1 MVTFSAAV
9 TAVLRAYIQVL
20 RAYSPTATL
29 FVTEQI
35 KLLSTMSSTLP
46 PLQTCSRS
54 AAQGTGR
61 EPNPSSLSTE
71 LSSLSS
77 EQSSAPSSPLSLVS
91 LSRSLS
97 PHPLPLNQPS
107 PQSDSS
113 SSCSDSSVI
122 VPCRKSDMPS
132 QSKFTSVEQDAPSK
146 VPMLLPGDITPS
158 VMQMY
163 ENTCNGYFDT
173 KDVPEEK
180 QVCRILAGLR
190 DNRIQDWVGIHRD
203 CLLTLMFP
211 IFLTEFK
218 LTYLPKDWE
227 EITRI
232 ELLQLTQAKGSF
244 CDFSVIIQARNS
256 VLSSTRLH
264 LNAVQLR
271 HRIESGI
278 NTKLTLHCCLE
289 KITSDGM
296 LAEWLDNVSH
306 VDDLLRSKE
315 ATFKSLAK
323 KSHEATRH
331 TNTFAEPSRRINT
344 NPLSVNC
351 CHTSKW
357 FRVSAWIF
365 L

>member
-1 MVTFSAAV
+1 
-9 TAVLRAYIQVL
+9 
-20 RAYSPTATL
+20 
-29 FVTEQI
+29 
-35 KLLSTMSSTLP
+35 
-46 PLQTCSRS
+46 
-54 AAQGTGR
+54 
-61 EPNPSSLSTE
+61 
-71 LSSLSS
+71 
-77 EQSSAPSSPLSLVS
+77 
-91 LSRSLS
+91 
-97 PHPLPLNQPS
+97 
-107 PQSDSS
+107 
-113 SSCSDSSVI
+113 
-122 VPCRKSDMPS
+122 MPS

-180 QVCRILAGLR
+180 QVCRILAGLC
-190 DNRIQDWVGIHRD
+190 DKHIQDWVGIHRD

-244 CDFSVIIQARNS
+244 CDFSVIVQARNS

-264 LNAVQLR
+264 LNAVQLQ
-271 HRIESGI
+271 HCIESGI

-306 VDDLLRSKE
+306 VDNLLRSKE

-331 TNTFAEPSRRINT
+331 TSTFAEPSHRINT
-344 NPLSVNC
+344 NPLSVNR